1 VELQRGQFKVSPTL
15 TPVKDKVGV
24 SQPSTST

>member
-1 VELQRGQFKVSPTL
+1 MLFDWK

-24 SQPSTST
+24 LFVCMGNIC